1 MNADLERHLK
11 ELGPGYRE
19 MVDML
24 VEAHMPVRTVE
35 TRPRRSRWWFAGSWL
50 MAASLA
56 AAVGIFALFA
66 VSGPGKAVSHR
77 SEYALAY
84 RGSESAVGE
93 IVRNQRLD
101 GSWATDFLTRQN
113 AAVLRRIPSGRV
125 AYKKALR
132 YLRSKGLSPMSEE
145 ELSSL
150 DPELS

>member
-19 MVDML
+19 MVDL
-24 VEAHMPVRTVE
+24 LIEAHVPVRTVDE
-35 TRPRRSRWWFAGSWL
+35 RPRRSRWWFAGPCL

-56 AAVGIFALFA
+56 VVAGIFALFA
-66 VSGPGKAVSHR
+66 DFGSGKAVSHR

-101 GSWATDFLTRQN
+101 GSWTTDFLTRQN

-132 YLRSKGLSPMSEE
+132 YLRSKGLSPMSDE

-150 DPELS
+150 DPGLS